1 MELPHYRPFH
11 SIYIKFLIMKKTSI
25 QIFVWIVAVTVL
37 MFESNAAL
45 AQAKKRTAKRNTTP
59 PTQQPANN
67 AANPYL
73 QNNNS
78 NTNSNNPYL
87 SGNPNNAPAANSNT
101 NANANTPK
109 PQNGCR
115 EYVNMPSS
123 SEGGLFDTV
132 KVSLRPDDPTRNYEM
147 VRDKTPLAY
156 DFIRE
161 DDAVFKERVWSE
173 IDIREKM
180 NQVFGYASNEDNGNQ
195 RLISIIVQAVMNGDV
210 TAFDANDDRFTTPL
224 SKADFMKTFGGGI
237 DTIQRRNID
246 GQPTGVCEIR
256 QRQIVADSIYKF
268 RIKEDYIFDKEAS
281 RLVRRII
288 GIAPMM
294 KRYLSDGT
302 TVGNDLYPLFW
313 VYYPDIRATFAK
325 VQVYNPK
332 NNGARMSWD
341 DLFESHMYSS
351 YIVKTTMDNFKNQYF
366 KDYIKD
372 PLFRLLAGE
381 KVKEKI
387 FNYEQ
392 DLWAY

>member
-1 MELPHYRPFH
+1 
-11 SIYIKFLIMKKTSI
+11 MKKNSI
-25 QIFVWIVAVTVL
+25 LLVVCMVAAGL
-37 MFESNAAL
+37 LLLESNAAF
-45 AQAKKRTAKRNTTP
+45 AQAKKRTAQKNTT
-59 PTQQPANN
+59 TAPAKTSNN
-67 AANPYL
+67 ADNPYL
-73 QNNNS
+73 QNSGSSSGSSS
-78 NTNSNNPYL
+78 NNSNNPYL
-87 SGNPNNAPAANSNT
+87 SSGNQTNT
-101 NANANTPK
+101 NSTGANAQATANNQPK
-109 PQNGCR
+109 TGCR
-115 EYVNMPSS
+115 EYRQQKGAG
-123 SEGGLFDTV
+123 GGLFDTV

-180 NQVFGYASNEDNGNQ
+180 NQVFGYTSNEDNGNQ

-210 TAFDANDDRFTTPL
+210 TAFNADDDRFTTPL
-224 SKADFMKTFGGGI
+224 TKDDFVKTLGGGL
-237 DTIQRRNID
+237 DTVMTRDID
-246 GQPTGVCEIR
+246 GNATGICNITPREISP
-256 QRQIVADSIYKF
+256 DSIYKF

-294 KRYLSDGT
+294 KRYLSDGSA
-302 TVGNDLYPLFW
+302 VGDDLYPLFW
-313 VYYPDIRATFAK
+313 VYYPDIRPTFAK

-351 YIVKTTMDNFKNQYF
+351 YIVKTTMDNYKNQYF

>member
-1 MELPHYRPFH
+1 MAPLLYRLFR
-11 SIYIKFLIMKKTSI
+11 SIYIKFMIMKKNSI
-25 QIFVWIVAVTVL
+25 QTCVWILAVTVL
-37 MFESNAAL
+37 LFESNAAL
-45 AQAKKRTAKRNTTP
+45 AQAKKRTVQRNTTTP
-59 PTQQPANN
+59 AKQPANN

-73 QNNNS
+73 QNNT
-78 NTNSNNPYL
+78 NTNNTNPYTS
-87 SGNPNNAPAANSNT
+87 SGTNTPAANNS
-101 NANANTPK
+101 NANTAQQK
-109 PQNGCR
+109 GNGCR
-115 EYVNMPSS
+115 EYVNMPSN
-123 SEGGLFDTV
+123 EGGLFDTV

-210 TAFDANDDRFTTPL
+210 TAFDASDDRFTTPL
-224 SKADFMKTFGGGI
+224 SKTDFMKTFGGGI
-237 DTIQRRNID
+237 DTVQRRDID
-246 GQPTGVCEIR
+246 GQPTGICEIR
-256 QRQIVADSIYKF
+256 PRQIVADSIYKF

-302 TVGNDLYPLFW
+302 TVGDDLYPLFW

>member
-1 MELPHYRPFH
+1 
-11 SIYIKFLIMKKTSI
+11 MKKISI
-25 QIFVWIVAVTVL
+25 LFVVCMVAAGL
-37 MFESNAAL
+37 MLLESNAAI
-45 AQAKKRTAKRNTTP
+45 AQAKKRTAQRKTNSS
-59 PTQQPANN
+59 PAKTSSN
-67 AANPYL
+67 ADNPYL
-73 QNNNS
+73 QNSGIGSGSNS
-78 NTNSNNPYL
+78 NSNNPYL
-87 SGNPNNAPAANSNT
+87 SSGNQTNASGANTQSAANNQ
-101 NANANTPK
+101 PK
-109 PQNGCR
+109 TGCR
-115 EYVNMPSS
+115 EYKQQKSAG
-123 SEGGLFDTV
+123 GGLFDTV
-132 KVSLRPDDPTRNYEM
+132 KVSLRPVDPTRNYEM

-161 DDAVFKERVWSE
+161 VDAVFKERVWSE

-180 NQVFGYASNEDNGNQ
+180 NQVFGYMSNEDNGNQ

-210 TAFDANDDRFTTPL
+210 TAFNANDDRFTTPL
-224 SKADFMKTFGGGI
+224 SKEEFVKTLGGGV
-237 DTIQRRNID
+237 DTVMTRDID
-246 GQPTGVCEIR
+246 GVATGTCNITPRDVSP
-256 QRQIVADSIYKF
+256 DSIYKF

-302 TVGNDLYPLFW
+302 AVGDDLYPLFW
-313 VYYPDIRATFAK
+313 IYYPDIRPTFAK

-351 YIVKTTMDNFKNQYF
+351 YIVKTTMDNYKNQYF
-366 KDYIKD
+366 KDYIKE
-372 PLFRLLAGE
+372 PLIRLLAGE